1 MAVFLTADNVVP
13 VMNHSPFQEPI
24 QWTENENETWA
35 ILGENGSGK
44 TLLAEVISGKYNLKQ
59 GKILYPFFEKIKKES
74 PKDEYP
80 YLKKYIKMVSFNS
93 VFSVSDFKNVYYQQ
107 RFNNTENNITP
118 YVSDYFSMDENSNSA
133 KFSKLFDFERI
144 KNRRLIQLSSGE
156 LRKLLILK
164 TLEENPR
171 MIIFDNPFIGLD
183 EASRRQLDD
192 FFLQLSKENVQL
204 LFLIPSLEDLPSA
217 ATHILEIK
225 EGKIHSIEKDKNSK
239 TVSKDSELENSS
251 ASFDW
256 ERLSLTQ
263 TDESDFE
270 TTVKMSNLDIIYDN
284 RIIAQNIDW
293 EIKKGEKWALSGPNG
308 SGKSTLLSYIF
319 ADNPQAYSKNL
330 LLFDRK
336 RGTGES
342 IWDIKKRIGFT
353 SSEMHLYYQENVESL
368 KVVESGFFDS
378 IGLFR
383 KSTSEQSEIAQ
394 YVMRFL
400 GISLLENRSFLTLS
414 SGEQRLVLFARSIVK
429 NPDLLILDEPFHGLD
444 DKNKQR
450 CLQLIDSYCNQP
462 NKSLIF
468 VTHRKEEIP
477 KNITHFKIL

>member
-1 MAVFLTADNVVP
+1 MGVFLTADNVVP

-24 QWTENENETWA
+24 QWTVNENETWA

-74 PKDEYP
+74 PKGEYP
-80 YLKKYIKMVSFNS
+80 YLKKHIKMVSFNS

-107 RFNNTENNITP
+107 RFNNAENDITP
-118 YVSDYFSMDENSNSA
+118 YVSDYFTMDENSNSA

-225 EGKIHSIEKDKNSK
+225 DGKFHSTKKNDNLK
-239 TVSKDSELENSS
+239 VVSNASEIKNFPITFDWNRLSS
-251 ASFDW
+251 AQ
-256 ERLSLTQ
+256 TQ
-263 TDESDFE
+263 DSDFNIAIQ
-270 TTVKMSNLDIIYDN
+270 MSNLDIVYDH

-330 LLFDRK
+330 ILFDRK

-400 GISLLENRSFLTLS
+400 GISSLENRSFLTLS
-414 SGEQRLVLFARSIVK
+414 SGEQRLVLFARSIIK